1 MCMASIP
8 NGSDKGFATKIEHSC
23 EGEPKVYLMHWACRD
38 NFEEGKPAKIRKL
51 KEEAAEQL
59 AVRKLVEE
67 QVVLQAAVRRLGATC
82 KARAKTTA
90 KPSRTPPYPCSES
103 TDGECSSPSE
113 AAESDS
119 VEARS

>member
-1 MCMASIP
+1 
-8 NGSDKGFATKIEHSC
+8 
-23 EGEPKVYLMHWACRD
+23 MHWACRD

-51 KEEAAEQL
+51 NEDAAEQL

-90 KPSRTPPYPCSES
+90 KPPRTTVWKQEVKKYFKH
-103 TDGECSSPSE
+103 
-113 AAESDS
+113 AA
-119 VEARS
+119 VVV